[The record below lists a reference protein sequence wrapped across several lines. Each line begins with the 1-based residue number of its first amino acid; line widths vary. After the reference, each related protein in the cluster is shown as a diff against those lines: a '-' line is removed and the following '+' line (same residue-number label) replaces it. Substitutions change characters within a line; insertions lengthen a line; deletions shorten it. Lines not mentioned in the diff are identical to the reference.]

1 MRLEPLYRKRRPG
14 FSLVELLVVI
24 AIIGILASLTAAAVM
39 AVRGRGRDVTARNE
53 IAQISAALESF
64 KQKFGCYP
72 PDNIVLDPSN
82 AYLRRIFPRA
92 TSFAPY
98 TGQTIA
104 GPVALYFWLMG
115 PEGNG
120 FSTDPTNPF
129 KADGDRIKP
138 FLEGFPNSR
147 IEPITPGGSISQRML
162 LDPYKNRPYLY
173 FASRYGNDYS
183 FTLNVAPFSGQS
195 LTVAPFKDAKTSPPR
210 YINAHSF
217 QIVCAGPDGLYGPG
231 DLWQPG
237 AGPYAVGNQPGA
249 DDLANFHPLK
259 LSAQNK

>member
-1 MRLEPLYRKRRPG
+1 MRLEQLYRKRRPG

-120 FSTDPTNPF
+120 FSTNPLAPF
-129 KADGDRIKP
+129 TPGGDRIKP

-147 IEPITPGGSISQRML
+147 IGGSIPQRML

-173 FASRYGNDYS
+173 FASRYGNDYPFS
-183 FTLNVAPFSGQS
+183 LNVAPFSGQS
-195 LTVAPFKDAKTSPPR
+195 LTVAPFKDATTSPPR

-259 LSAQNK
+259 LSAPNK

>member
-1 MRLEPLYRKRRPG
+1 MRLEQLYRKRRPG

-39 AVRGRGRDVTARNE
+39 AVRGRGLDVTARNE

-104 GPVALYFWLMG
+104 GPAALYFWLMG

-120 FSTDPTNPF
+120 FSTNPLAPF
-129 KADGDRIKP
+129 TPGGDRIKP
-138 FLEGFPNSR
+138 FLESFPNSR
-147 IEPITPGGSISQRML
+147 ISGAIPQRVL

-183 FTLNVAPFSGQS
+183 FTLNVAPITGQA
-195 LTVAPFKDAKTSPPR
+195 LTVTPFQDPTTSPPR
-210 YINAHSF
+210 FINAHSF

-231 DLWQPG
+231 GPWQAG